1 MSHLSTFR
9 STFFFFSFKRVIRK
23 RKEIRFILFRSFFL
37 FTRNENGSPFA
48 GRNSGSEF
56 RVSKRSTPRIK
67 GLKNFPLP
75 FSRIREGSTF
85 SFRLVSR
92 QNTHTHARV
101 LKIAGTAVD
110 GNARCFRSPSRAV
123 TDQLVNLE
131 RRKQRMERNA
141 SSNATDLFF
150 NPEGR
155 TRSTRKGKLARC
167 IVSNRFE
174 SENKKLFPTLS
185 RSQLDLAIRIGS
197 ARRV

>member
-1 MSHLSTFR
+1 M
-9 STFFFFSFKRVIRK
+9 
-23 RKEIRFILFRSFFL
+23 
-37 FTRNENGSPFA
+37 
-48 GRNSGSEF
+48 
-56 RVSKRSTPRIK
+56 SKRSTPRIK

-141 SSNATDLFF
+141 SNATDLFF

-155 TRSTRKGKLARC
+155 TRKGKLARC

-174 SENKKLFPTLS
+174 SENEKLFPTLS

>member
-1 MSHLSTFR
+1 M
-9 STFFFFSFKRVIRK
+9 
-23 RKEIRFILFRSFFL
+23 
-37 FTRNENGSPFA
+37 
-48 GRNSGSEF
+48 
-56 RVSKRSTPRIK
+56 SKRSTPRIK

-141 SSNATDLFF
+141 SSNATDYLFF

-174 SENKKLFPTLS
+174 SENEKLFPTLS